1 MNQQIPELT
10 YLTTLLQN
18 VIAFIPVS
26 KSSQDKDVEVNFQ
39 AFVIEYLLQD
49 IQLLCLHEM
58 I

>member
-39 AFVIEYLLQD
+39 AFLVEYLLQD